1 MTEKLKILYTLLP
14 EDKNAYLVGGCVRDE
29 LLGRA
34 VQDYDMVV
42 EGDFREIC
50 RNFAN
55 EIDGSLVRMHETFD
69 LWRVVTSDKKLFFD
83 ISPLKHDTIQENLY
97 QRDFRINAMA
107 LPLNKTPF
115 EGDWHSQIIDPLNG
129 KQDIAEGKIRAIS
142 EAELVRDSVR
152 LVRAFRFSAQL
163 NFSIEKETLNLIKK
177 HAEKLNRS
185 AMERISEEFFK
196 IIAVENAQ
204 KFIRDMDN
212 AGILTEFIPELDAL
226 KGVEQGRY
234 HHLDIWNH
242 TLLVLKNLG
251 SILLELEEIFPEYHP
266 VFRDYLSQ
274 ELILNRTK
282 EKLLKFTA
290 LIHDVAKPQTK
301 GSDDAGAIHFY
312 KHEIVGEKMAGK
324 ICRRLKLSR
333 KENQFVKEV
342 VHRHLEPLHFVN
354 NNVTSK
360 RAFNRFF
367 RHNGSEGLG
376 ILLFSIADLSAAQ
389 GESDWAERIE
399 ELKELIRS
407 MLKFRAES
415 LIPAQKKPRLLTGH
429 DLISEFGLT
438 PGKQI
443 GELLSKVEDEQVEG
457 NIETREEALRFVER
471 VLNGRRLS

>member
-1 MTEKLKILYTLLP
+1 MMENLKILYSLLP
-14 EDKNAYLVGGCVRDE
+14 EDKNAYFVGGCVRDE
-29 LLGRA
+29 LIGRA

-42 EGDFREIC
+42 DGDFRQIC
-50 RNFAN
+50 RDFADAIN
-55 EIDGSLVRMHETFD
+55 GSLVRMHETFD

-107 LPLNKTPF
+107 LPLNETPF
-115 EGDWHSQIIDPLNG
+115 DGDWHSQIIDPLNG
-129 KQDIAEGKIRAIS
+129 KQDIAEGNIRAIS

-152 LVRAFRFSAQL
+152 LLRAFRFSAQL
-163 NFSIEKETLNLIKK
+163 NFSIETKTLSLIEK
-177 HAEKLNRS
+177 HAEKLSRS

-196 IIAVENAQ
+196 IIAVDHAQ
-204 KFIRDMDN
+204 PYIRDMDN
-212 AGILTEFIPELDAL
+212 AGILSVIIPEVDAL

-234 HHLDIWNH
+234 HHLDVWNH
-242 TLLVLKNLG
+242 TLLVLKNLE
-251 SILLELEEIFPEYHP
+251 SLLSELEEVLPEYHP

-290 LIHDVAKPQTK
+290 LIHDVAKPQTRTV
-301 GSDDAGAIHFY
+301 DDAGAIHFY
-312 KHEIVGEKMAGK
+312 KHEIVGEKMAGE

-333 KENQFVKEV
+333 KEKQFVKEV
-342 VHRHLEPLHFVN
+342 VHRHLEPLHFMN

-376 ILLFSIADLSAAQ
+376 ILLFSMADLGAAH
-389 GESDWAERIE
+389 GEPDWAERIQ
-399 ELKELIRS
+399 ELNELIRL
-407 MLKFRAES
+407 MMRFREKS
-415 LIPAQKKPRLLTGH
+415 LIPTQQMPRLLTGH
-429 DLISEFGLT
+429 DLINEFGLT
-438 PGKQI
+438 PGKHI

-457 NIETREEALRFVER
+457 NIETREDALRFVES
-471 VLNGRRLS
+471 VL